1 MEPNFIVVP
10 NSDPLVVLWK
20 AFPEFRTQM
29 EGDEDADLPYY
40 VYARFA
46 DHLLAH
52 CDDTLLWQ
60 QAYALMDSMAADLS
74 LQDLLVV
81 ELFGA
86 LCVDPAVV
94 IRLEENVGIGARKLL
109 RSMLRDM

>member
-1 MEPNFIVVP
+1 
-10 NSDPLVVLWK
+10 
-20 AFPEFRTQM
+20 
-29 EGDEDADLPYY
+29 
-40 VYARFA
+40 
-46 DHLLAH
+46 
-52 CDDTLLWQ
+52 
-60 QAYALMDSMAADLS
+60 MDSMAADLS